1 MAANREDRR
10 HRPEGDDGG
19 RTPFERDR
27 DAILYTTAFRR
38 LAGVTQV
45 VSPAEGQVYHNRL
58 THSIEVAQIAQRLAE
73 RLLRTRPDLANHYSL
88 DPSVVEAAAL
98 AHDLGHPPF
107 GHVAENELNALV
119 RDSNIVDGYEGNA
132 QGIDVAVRHQG
143 PITDWNAA
151 RATQS
156 NQRTLQD
163 LRRGS
168 SNE

>member
-1 MAANREDRR
+1 MSAKRDDRR

-19 RTPFERDR
+19 RTAFERDR

-73 RLLRTRPDLANHYSL
+73 RLLRTQPDLANRYSL
-88 DPSVVEAAAL
+88 NPSVVEAAAL

-119 RDSNIVDGYEGNA
+119 RDSSIVDGYEGNA
-132 QGIDVAVRHQG
+132 QSFRVVTKLAVR
-143 PITDWNAA
+143 TDRKSRA
-151 RATQS
+151 RH
-156 NQRTLQD
+156 
-163 LRRGS
+163 
-168 SNE
+168 